1 MFLLCFNCRRP
12 SDTPEKTH
20 CHFVVS
26 LDLIIVNNF
35 VNTPHTKNFMLC
47 NSTIITTLKFKK
59 PIERNFTQYVFTF
72 CTCGIVTC
80 LGWFVASFKLS
91 CV

>member
-1 MFLLCFNCRRP
+1 MKDWGE
-12 SDTPEKTH
+12 S
-20 CHFVVS
+20 VS
-26 LDLIIVNNF
+26 EIMIVKKKNNY
-35 VNTPHTKNFMLC
+35 
-47 NSTIITTLKFKK
+47 KK
-59 PIERNFTQYVFTF
+59 LYTVLFCLGDFTF